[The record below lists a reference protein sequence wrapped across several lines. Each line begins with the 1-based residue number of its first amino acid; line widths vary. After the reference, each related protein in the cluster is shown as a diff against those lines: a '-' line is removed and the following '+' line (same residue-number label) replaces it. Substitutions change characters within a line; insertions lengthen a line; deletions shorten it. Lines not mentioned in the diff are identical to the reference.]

1 MAYKGDVMHIELRNW
16 FLYNLEISQYLS
28 KTKLPDNAQSEEDS
42 INNSS
47 KKLIPEKNIKN
58 KHILNSILEPANL
71 RFAFWQPSENLIIF
85 NEMNQD
91 ILPGNDVSEL
101 LANILSSIGYL
112 PDSLPELR
120 VIDFPVGVEGAQ
132 AIAEPSKMLSD
143 FIDTRV
149 KEGNTCLILLMGKT
163 VFDVFSTSNLSYSD
177 LLGKKININNE
188 YKALILQSLQENLRS
203 SIAKLGTW
211 KAIKSLIIK

>member
-1 MAYKGDVMHIELRNW
+1 
-16 FLYNLEISQYLS
+16 
-28 KTKLPDNAQSEEDS
+28 
-42 INNSS
+42 
-47 KKLIPEKNIKN
+47 
-58 KHILNSILEPANL
+58 
-71 RFAFWQPSENLIIF
+71 
-85 NEMNQD
+85 MNQD

>member
-1 MAYKGDVMHIELRNW
+1 MHIESRNW
-16 FLYNLEISQYLS
+16 FLYNLEISQYLP
-28 KTKLPDNAQSEEDS
+28 KIKLPDNAQSEEDS

-47 KKLIPEKNIKN
+47 KTMISEKKIKN
-58 KHILNSILEPANL
+58 KHISNSILEPANF
-71 RFAFWQPSENLIIF
+71 RFAFWQPTENLIIF
-85 NEMNQD
+85 NEMNRD
-91 ILPGNDVSEL
+91 LLPSNDASEL

-112 PDSLPELR
+112 PDSLSEPR
-120 VIDFPVGVEGAQ
+120 VIDFSVGVEGTE

-149 KEGNTCLILLMGKT
+149 KQGNTCLILLMGKT

-188 YKALILQSLQENLRS
+188 YKALILQSLQENLHS
-203 SIAKLGTW
+203 SVVKLGTW
-211 KAIKSLIIK
+211 RAIKSLITK

>member
-1 MAYKGDVMHIELRNW
+1 MAYRGGVMDIELRNW
-16 FLYNLEISQYLS
+16 FLYNLEISQYLP
-28 KTKLPDNAQSEEDS
+28 KIKLPDNAQSEEDS
-42 INNSS
+42 INNPS
-47 KKLIPEKNIKN
+47 KTMISEKKIKN
-58 KHILNSILEPANL
+58 KHISNSILEPANF
-71 RFAFWQPSENLIIF
+71 RFAFWQPTENLIIF
-85 NEMNQD
+85 NEMNRD
-91 ILPGNDVSEL
+91 LLPGNDASEL

-112 PDSLPELR
+112 PDSLSEPR
-120 VIDFPVGVEGAQ
+120 VIDFSVGVEGTE

-188 YKALILQSLQENLRS
+188 YKALILQSLQENLHS
-203 SIAKLGTW
+203 SVVKLGTW
-211 KAIKSLIIK
+211 RAIKSLITK

>member
-1 MAYKGDVMHIELRNW
+1 MHIELRNW
-16 FLYNLEISQYLS
+16 FLYNLEISQYLP
-28 KTKLPDNAQSEEDS
+28 KIKLPDNAQSEEDS

-47 KKLIPEKNIKN
+47 KTMISEKKIKN
-58 KHILNSILEPANL
+58 KHISNSILEPANF
-71 RFAFWQPSENLIIF
+71 RFAFWQPTENLIIC
-85 NEMNQD
+85 NEMNRD
-91 ILPGNDVSEL
+91 LLPGNDASEL

-112 PDSLPELR
+112 PDSLSEPR
-120 VIDFPVGVEGAQ
+120 VIDFSVGVEGTE

-188 YKALILQSLQENLRS
+188 YKALILQSLQENLHS
-203 SIAKLGTW
+203 SVVKLGTW
-211 KAIKSLIIK
+211 RAIKSLITK

>member
-1 MAYKGDVMHIELRNW
+1 MDIELRNW
-16 FLYNLEISQYLS
+16 FLYNLEISQYLP
-28 KTKLPDNAQSEEDS
+28 KIKLPDNAQSEEDS
-42 INNSS
+42 INNPS
-47 KKLIPEKNIKN
+47 KTMISEKKIKN
-58 KHILNSILEPANL
+58 KHISNSILEPANF
-71 RFAFWQPSENLIIF
+71 RFAFWQPTENLIIF
-85 NEMNQD
+85 NEMNRD
-91 ILPGNDVSEL
+91 LLPGNDASEL

-112 PDSLPELR
+112 PDSLSEPR
-120 VIDFPVGVEGAQ
+120 VIDFSVGVEGTE

-188 YKALILQSLQENLRS
+188 YKALILQSLQENLHS
-203 SIAKLGTW
+203 SVVKLGTW
-211 KAIKSLIIK
+211 RAIKSLITK

>member
-1 MAYKGDVMHIELRNW
+1 MHIELRNW
-16 FLYNLEISQYLS
+16 FLYNLEISQYLP
-28 KTKLPDNAQSEEDS
+28 KIKLPDNAQSEEDS

-47 KKLIPEKNIKN
+47 KTMISEKKIKN
-58 KHILNSILEPANL
+58 KHISNSILEPANF
-71 RFAFWQPSENLIIF
+71 RFAFWQPTENLIIF
-85 NEMNQD
+85 NEMNRD
-91 ILPGNDVSEL
+91 LLPGNDASEL

-112 PDSLPELR
+112 PDSLSEPR
-120 VIDFPVGVEGAQ
+120 VIDFSVGVEGTE

-188 YKALILQSLQENLRS
+188 YKALILQSLQENLHS

-211 KAIKSLIIK
+211 KAIKSLITK

>member
-1 MAYKGDVMHIELRNW
+1 MHVELRNW
-16 FLYNLEISQYLS
+16 FLYNLEISQYLP

-42 INNSS
+42 INNPPKTMVS
-47 KKLIPEKNIKN
+47 EKNIKN
-58 KHILNSILEPANL
+58 KRISNSVLEPANF
-71 RFAFWQPSENLIIF
+71 RFAFWQPTENLIIF
-85 NEMNQD
+85 NEMNRD
-91 ILPGNDVSEL
+91 ILPGNDASEL

-112 PDSLPELR
+112 SDSLPEPR
-120 VIDFPVGVEGAQ
+120 IIDFPVGVKGTQ

-188 YKALILQSLQENLRS
+188 YKALILQSLQENLHS

-211 KAIKSLIIK
+211 KAIKSLITK

>member
-1 MAYKGDVMHIELRNW
+1 MAYRGGVMHIELRNW
-16 FLYNLEISQYLS
+16 FLYNLEISQYLP
-28 KTKLPDNAQSEEDS
+28 KIKLPDNAQSEEDS

-47 KKLIPEKNIKN
+47 KTMISEKKIKN
-58 KHILNSILEPANL
+58 KHISNSILEPANF
-71 RFAFWQPSENLIIF
+71 RFAFWQPTENLIIF
-85 NEMNQD
+85 NEMNRD
-91 ILPGNDVSEL
+91 LLPGNDASQL

-112 PDSLPELR
+112 PDSLSEPR
-120 VIDFPVGVEGAQ
+120 VIDFSVGVEGTE

-188 YKALILQSLQENLRS
+188 YKALILQSLQENLHS
-203 SIAKLGTW
+203 SVVKLGTW
-211 KAIKSLIIK
+211 RAIKSLITK

>member
-1 MAYKGDVMHIELRNW
+1 M
-16 FLYNLEISQYLS
+16 IS
-28 KTKLPDNAQSEEDS
+28 E
-42 INNSS
+42 
-47 KKLIPEKNIKN
+47 KKIKN
-58 KHILNSILEPANL
+58 KHISNSILEPANF
-71 RFAFWQPSENLIIF
+71 RFAFWQPTENLIIF
-85 NEMNQD
+85 NEMNRD
-91 ILPGNDVSEL
+91 LLPGNDASEL

-112 PDSLPELR
+112 PDSLSEPR
-120 VIDFPVGVEGAQ
+120 VIDFSVGVEGTE

-188 YKALILQSLQENLRS
+188 YKALILQSLQENLHS
-203 SIAKLGTW
+203 SVVKLGTW
-211 KAIKSLIIK
+211 RAIKSLITK

>member
-1 MAYKGDVMHIELRNW
+1 MGYRGGIMHTELRNW
-16 FLYNLEISQYLS
+16 FLYNLEISQYLP

-47 KKLIPEKNIKN
+47 KTMISEKKIKN
-58 KHILNSILEPANL
+58 KHISNSILEPTNF
-71 RFAFWQPSENLIIF
+71 RFAFWQPTENLIIF
-85 NEMNQD
+85 NEMNRD
-91 ILPGNDVSEL
+91 LLPGNDASEL

-112 PDSLPELR
+112 PDSLSEPR
-120 VIDFPVGVEGAQ
+120 VIDFSVGVEGTE

-188 YKALILQSLQENLRS
+188 YKALILQSLQENLHS
-203 SIAKLGTW
+203 SVVKLGTW
-211 KAIKSLIIK
+211 RAIKSLITK

>member
-47 KKLIPEKNIKN
+47 KTMISEKKIKN
-58 KHILNSILEPANL
+58 KHISNSILEPANF
-71 RFAFWQPSENLIIF
+71 RFAFWQPTENLIIF
-85 NEMNQD
+85 NEMNRD
-91 ILPGNDVSEL
+91 LLPGNDASEL

-112 PDSLPELR
+112 PDSLSEPR
-120 VIDFPVGVEGAQ
+120 VIDFSVGVEGTE

-188 YKALILQSLQENLRS
+188 YKALILQSLQENLHS
-203 SIAKLGTW
+203 SVVKLGTW
-211 KAIKSLIIK
+211 RAIKSLITK

>member
-1 MAYKGDVMHIELRNW
+1 
-16 FLYNLEISQYLS
+16 
-28 KTKLPDNAQSEEDS
+28 
-42 INNSS
+42 
-47 KKLIPEKNIKN
+47 
-58 KHILNSILEPANL
+58 
-71 RFAFWQPSENLIIF
+71 
-85 NEMNQD
+85 MNRD
-91 ILPGNDVSEL
+91 LLPGNDASEL

-112 PDSLPELR
+112 PDSLSEPR
-120 VIDFPVGVEGAQ
+120 VIDFSVGVEGTE

-188 YKALILQSLQENLRS
+188 YKALILQSLQGKPS
-203 SIAKLGTW
+203 
-211 KAIKSLIIK
+211 

>member
-1 MAYKGDVMHIELRNW
+1 
-16 FLYNLEISQYLS
+16 
-28 KTKLPDNAQSEEDS
+28 
-42 INNSS
+42 
-47 KKLIPEKNIKN
+47 
-58 KHILNSILEPANL
+58 
-71 RFAFWQPSENLIIF
+71 
-85 NEMNQD
+85 
-91 ILPGNDVSEL
+91 
-101 LANILSSIGYL
+101 
-112 PDSLPELR
+112 
-120 VIDFPVGVEGAQ
+120 
-132 AIAEPSKMLSD
+132 MLSD